1 MRCSHCGLCC
11 QETEMLLSQ
20 EDITSLK
27 TTGYPPEKFQ
37 RRDRQR
43 YAKLR
48 NRKGYCFFYDAEKRR
63 CKAYRLRPRGCRLYP
78 VICSVE
84 DGIIVDELCPMGN
97 TVSRKEIEEKGKEVL
112 KLLAVID
119 REAQNRKKP
128 LK

>member
-1 MRCSHCGLCC
+1 
-11 QETEMLLSQ
+11 MLLSQ
-20 EDITSLK
+20 EDITHLK
-27 TTGYPPEKFQ
+27 TTGYPPETFQ

-48 NRKGYCFFYDAEKRR
+48 NRKGYCFFYDVKKRR
-63 CKAYRLRPRGCRLYP
+63 CKAYRLRPQGCRLYP

-97 TVSRKEIEEKGKEVL
+97 TVSKKEMEAKGKRVL

-119 REAQNRKKP
+119 QEAQDRKKS

>member
-1 MRCSHCGLCC
+1 
-11 QETEMLLSQ
+11 MLLSQ
-20 EDITSLK
+20 EDVQRLK
-27 TTGYPPEKFQ
+27 TIGYSPDKFQ
-37 RRDRQR
+37 RYDRQR

-48 NRKGYCFFYDAEKRR
+48 NRRGYCFLYNVKKRR
-63 CKAYRLRPRGCRLYP
+63 CKAYRLRPQGCRLYP

-119 REAQNRKKP
+119 REAEERKKP